1 MATDININ
9 LLPWR
14 EELREQKKREFLN
27 VLVAVLIA
35 AGLIVFGVD
44 RYYNA
49 EIDTQEARNNF
60 LKREIQTLEDRIAE
74 IQQLQQ
80 QRNLLLSRM
89 QVIQELQGNRPV
101 IVRLFDE
108 LARQLA
114 DRVFFTSIE
123 FESSKLDIQGIAES
137 NNRISSQLRNF
148 DESDWFANPNVTA
161 ITADQRFGSQAS
173 RFSLQVDQS
182 TPKKE
187 EETN

>member
-1 MATDININ
+1 MADININ

-27 VLVAVLIA
+27 VLVAVLA
-35 AGLIVFGVD
+35 VAGLMVFGVD

-49 EIDTQEARNNF
+49 EIDSQNARNNF
-60 LKREIQTLEDRIAE
+60 LQREIQGLEDRIAE
-74 IQQLQQ
+74 IKQLQN
-80 QRNLLLSRM
+80 QRSLLLSRM

-114 DRVFFTSIE
+114 DRVFFQSVTFSN
-123 FESSKLDIQGIAES
+123 SKLAVRGVAES

-148 DESDWFANPNVTA
+148 DESDWFASPNVTA
-161 ITADQRFGSQAS
+161 ITADQEYGSQAS
-173 RFSLQVDQS
+173 RFTLSVDQS

-187 EETN
+187 EETP